1 MAGSSTTTKAAA
13 KFAGI
18 EIPPQLTKNNFTF
31 LYLNTFLAGMLMSVL
46 GLLQSA
52 FLKDSIHS
60 NHVRS
65 VNWLPMNVNE
75 ISVWKHEGTYEKIRR
90 CNH

>member
-1 MAGSSTTTKAAA
+1 MAGNDTISKDAA

-18 EIPPQLTKNNFTF
+18 ELPPQLTKNSFTF
-31 LYLNTFLAGMLMSVL
+31 LYLNTFLTGMLMSVP

-52 FLKDSIHS
+52 FLKDSISS
-60 NHVRS
+60 NHARS
-65 VNWLPMNVNE
+65 VNWLAMNING

>member
-13 KFAGI
+13 QFAGT
-18 EIPPQLTKNNFTF
+18 EISPQLTKNNFTF
-31 LYLNTFLAGMLMSVL
+31 LYVNTFLAGMLMSVL
-46 GLLQSA
+46 GLLQLA
-52 FLKDSIHS
+52 FLKDIIHS
-60 NHVRS
+60 NHFPS
-65 VNWLPMNVNE
+65 VNWLAMNVNE